1 MRAVQISLAV
11 ALSSILLA
19 CSAKEENRWKG
30 PSSSPPPPPPSASGG
45 SDFLDG
51 ASLFAMSSMLSELG
65 EPGLYDAPKESEN
78 WSAHQ
83 PHMLT
88 MDLRGQISE
97 LESTSLWGGE
107 RSIGLRALQDRLLE
121 IAANDQVKAL
131 LLRVDGLNIGLA
143 AAQELRAS
151 LATFKGEGKRAL
163 HCHSEGTGN
172 ISYYLLTACDS
183 IALAHSGELM
193 ITGVAAMPM
202 HLKGLLDK
210 LGIKADFL
218 HVGDYKGA
226 AEPLTLDRPSDAM
239 NETLGAILDQ
249 SYASLVDGIAQG
261 RGLTPE
267 IVRAHVDTAMFNTQE
282 AMSAKLIDQVA
293 TYEAYR
299 SERAGELPWKQVGL
313 EEEKA
318 PGLSEIMEIVGLQAR
333 ERSSDDHVA
342 VVYAVGNIIDGAGEG
357 MLGAREEIASHTL
370 IAALSALA
378 AADSVKAV
386 VLRIDS
392 GGGSALASELIW
404 HAVEKLKLKKPV
416 VVSMGGVAA
425 SGGYY
430 ISAGA
435 NRIFADETTL
445 TGSIGVVGGKLAIGG
460 ALEKI
465 GVKSFPVGRGKR
477 SMMWSSMGAWSADER
492 AIVQK
497 MMEDIYKIFVQRVAD
512 GRGKSYAEIHALAQG
527 RVWTGKAALAN
538 GLVDEIGGLD
548 AAVAHASK
556 LAGMEEAGELE
567 VYPPMPRLTD
577 YLSSYASG
585 VTLSTPELLS
595 EVEAV
600 LGAEAAS
607 VVATTL
613 QQVASF
619 RQSAVQT
626 TLILPVLW
634 N

>member
-1 MRAVQISLAV
+1 MRAVQIFL
-11 ALSSILLA
+11 LLA
-19 CSAKEENRWKG
+19 ATSMIFSCGSKEEHKWKN
-30 PSSSPPPPPPSASGG
+30 SPTVAPEPIAAGG

-51 ASLFAMSSMLSELG
+51 PSLFAMSAMLSQLG
-65 EPGLYDAPKESEN
+65 EPGIYDAANSSED
-78 WSAHQ
+78 WSAGR

-88 MDLRGQISE
+88 MDLKGQVTE
-97 LESTSLWGGE
+97 LESMSMWGGTT
-107 RSIGLRALQDRLLE
+107 SIGLRDLQNRFEE
-121 IAANDQVKAL
+121 IAANDQVKGL
-131 LLRVDGLNIGLA
+131 LLRVDGLTIGLA
-143 AAQELRAS
+143 AAHELRAS
-151 LATFKGEGKRAL
+151 LLRFKGEGERGL
-163 HCHSEGTGN
+163 YCHSEGTSN
-172 ISYYLLTACDS
+172 ITYYLLTACDS

-226 AEPLTLDRPSDAM
+226 AEPLTLDKPSDAM
-239 NETLGAILDQ
+239 NETIGAILDQ
-249 SYASLVDGIAQG
+249 SYASLVDGIAKG
-261 RGLTPE
+261 RGLTAE
-267 IVRAHVDTAMFNTQE
+267 AVRAHVDAAMFNTQE
-282 AMSAKLIDQVA
+282 ALSAKLIDQEA
-293 TYEAYR
+293 TYESYR
-299 SERAGELPWKQVGL
+299 SAQAGDLPWKRVGL
-313 EEEKA
+313 QQERA
-318 PGLSEIMEIVGLQAR
+318 PGLGELMDLVGLQPR
-333 ERSSDDHVA
+333 ERSSDSHVA
-342 VVYAVGNIIDGAGEG
+342 VVYAVGNIIDGSGEG
-357 MLGAREEIASHTL
+357 KIGAREEIASHTL
-370 IAALSALA
+370 IAALGALTD
-378 AADSVKAV
+378 ADSVKAV
-386 VLRIDS
+386 VLRVNS

-404 HAVEKLKLKKPV
+404 HAVEKLKSKKPV

-435 NRIFADETTL
+435 NRIFADENTL

-477 SMMWSSMGAWSADER
+477 SMMWSTMGAWSPDER

-512 GRGKSYAEIHALAQG
+512 GRGKTYEQIHALAQG
-527 RVWTGKAALAN
+527 RVWTGKAALEN

-548 AAVAHASK
+548 AAVAHATK
-556 LAGMEEAGELE
+556 LAALEESGELE
-567 VYPPMPRLTD
+567 IYPPMPRLTD
-577 YLSSYASG
+577 YISSYASG

-595 EVEAV
+595 EVEAL
-600 LGAEAAS
+600 LGTQAAG
-607 VVATTL
+607 VVASAL
-613 QQVASF
+613 RQVASF

-626 TLILPVLW
+626 TLILPVIW